1 MEELILIPV
10 EHFCIS
16 HQIEIQWIKS
26 LEDFGLVKIV
36 TKKDLLYIPENELK
50 KLERILVFNRELDIN
65 LEGIEAIFQLLSR
78 LEKVQERVLLLEN
91 QLQKF
96 K

>member
-16 HQIEIQWIKS
+16 HKIEIQWVKS
-26 LEDFGLVKIV
+26 LQDFGLVKIV